1 MAGLTMLRLSCVEEF
16 EAYVGR
22 LTPHN
27 AAEAGRSA
35 VLNQIEKIR
44 NADRTFHNEAGAS
57 LRNIADRAVNR
68 GSEAAKTDLCAFQDA
83 PARRPPSF

>member
-1 MAGLTMLRLSCVEEF
+1 MAGLTVFRLSCVEELD
-16 EAYVGR
+16 AYVGR

-27 AAEAGRSA
+27 AAQAGRGA
-35 VLNQIEKIR
+35 VLNEIEKIR
-44 NADRTFHNEAGAS
+44 NADRTVHHEASAS

-68 GSEAAKTDLCAFQDA
+68 GSEATKADLCAFQDA